1 MKSLIKR
8 NVNRILNLAKR
19 LQYFRIGNAWCN
31 HVLSLRK
38 EKPKV
43 SPEILRAYKKKWRP
57 LSKFVSVK
65 YPLCFADRFENPKD
79 LVNVC
84 PEDICHAY
92 IEPVLNPLTTD
103 GFYDDKNNFAKLLPK
118 EYFPDEWIHCIDGV
132 LYDGDYAFVPKEK
145 LKETLTQAAAST
157 DRIFLK
163 PAVSDSGRGIVFF
176 DWNGKNFLDKAGKT
190 VWDHYQE
197 GMRNFVIQSAFVQSD
212 FTGQFGK
219 TSVNTLRIV
228 TYRSPLDES
237 ISVTSM
243 KIRIGKEGSYVD
255 NGHGG
260 GFAVGVSLSS
270 GKLGKFTCDQYGNKA
285 LQFNGI
291 DFSKEAFIVPN
302 FKKIIEFSKNIAR
315 KISHYRLI
323 ALDVVLDK
331 ENNPKLLEFNV
342 NDFSCWAFPWFGQA
356 PFGDK
361 TDEIIDYCAKHKGE
375 IQRLW
380 SIR

>member
-65 YPLCFADRFENPKD
+65 YPMCFADRFENPKD

-145 LKETLTQAAAST
+145 LKETLAQAGAST

-176 DWNGKNFLDKAGKT
+176 DWNGKDFLDKAGKT

-219 TSVNTLRIV
+219 TSVNTLRII
-228 TYRSPLDES
+228 TYRSVLDEQ
-237 ISVTSM
+237 VTVPSM
-243 KIRIGKEGSYVD
+243 IMRIGKNGTFVD
-255 NGHGG
+255 NAHAGG
-260 GFAVGVSLSS
+260 MFVGISPQK
-270 GKLGKFTCDQYGNKA
+270 GTLGKYVSDQFGNTVRI
-285 LQFNGI
+285 FNGI
-291 DFSKEAFIVPN
+291 DFSKETFVIPN
-302 FKKIIEFSKNIAR
+302 FERILEFAKDVGRRIP
-315 KISHYRLI
+315 HHRLL
-323 ALDVVLDK
+323 ALDCVLDA
-331 ENNPKLLEFNV
+331 ENSPKLLEFNV
-342 NDFSCWAFPWFGQA
+342 NGFSCWFGQA

-375 IQRLW
+375 IQRLG